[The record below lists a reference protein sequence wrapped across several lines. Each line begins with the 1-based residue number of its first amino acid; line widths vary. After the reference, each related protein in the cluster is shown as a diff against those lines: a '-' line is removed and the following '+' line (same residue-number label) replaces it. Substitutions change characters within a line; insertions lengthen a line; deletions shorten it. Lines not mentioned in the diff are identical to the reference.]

1 MKKILIVFCLFS
13 YLANS
18 QVSSYNKGI
27 KKTSLEFGKWFLNQ
41 GIETNCTK
49 QNPVGYKTSYDEL
62 KKVLSFYNLNIVESE
77 VDESLIDKSVE
88 SLNDFKNMSDSL
100 LIEWSKLNMVWRTAE
115 GFQINWMCD
124 NEMNLILIQKIKK

>member
-1 MKKILIVFCLFS
+1 M
-13 YLANS
+13 
-18 QVSSYNKGI
+18 SSKLDS
-27 KKTSLEFGKWFLNQ
+27 TFVLTRSF
-41 GIETNCTK
+41 
-49 QNPVGYKTSYDEL
+49 DEL

-100 LIEWSKLNMVWRTAE
+100 LIEWSKLNMVWRTAQ

-124 NEMNLILIQKIKK
+124 N

>member
-1 MKKILIVFCLFS
+1 MKKILILFCLFS
-13 YLANS
+13 YLAKG

-115 GFQINWMCD
+115 GFQIKWMCD

>member
-13 YLANS
+13 VLANS

-27 KKTSLEFGKWFLNQ
+27 KKTSLEFGEWYLNK
-41 GIETNCTK
+41 GMETYVTK
-49 QNPVGYKTSYDEL
+49 QNPVGYKRSYDEL
-62 KKVLSFYNLNIVESE
+62 KKILSFYNLNIVESE

-100 LIEWSKLNMVWRTAE
+100 LIEWSQIKMVWRAS
-115 GFQINWMCD
+115 GGYQVNWDCTD
-124 NEMNLILIQKIKK
+124 TINLITIRKIK